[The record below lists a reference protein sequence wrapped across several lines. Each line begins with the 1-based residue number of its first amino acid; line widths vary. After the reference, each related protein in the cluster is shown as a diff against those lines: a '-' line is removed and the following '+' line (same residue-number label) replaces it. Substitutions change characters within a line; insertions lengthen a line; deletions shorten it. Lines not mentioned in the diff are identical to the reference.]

1 MAEIIFHRHLQKIL
15 NHQKKNKNN
24 LLFSTLFWRNNYFF
38 NYLDDL
44 DKNST
49 SINTISLMIR
59 KIEIFL
65 KILKIFTIYFIRF
78 SFFKL
83 FVKKSSLSKNL
94 EIFKVFFNPNFS
106 GNNKEKNKNYFL
118 IKKRYKANNKIFFL
132 PVMNNFSTFNILSSI
147 KNINRESEKFLILEH
162 YISFFELTI
171 ILFNFFLKT
180 KIKIIFKNKDISK
193 FYEFHLHDPKQIESC
208 FLAILYFK
216 FINNLNLTKFEF
228 ENLHLIWENH
238 PIDKALIKASKLY
251 FPKVNIFGYLIVFP
265 PFNYHSIIPTS
276 LEFKEKLLPNYI
288 YTNGSFINK
297 NLKKYTK
304 RIKVKTNSLFSKKKK
319 IYKQLTKSNKIL
331 ILLPIYIDECI
342 YILNLIKKVVI
353 RNKKIENK
361 IVIKFHPSVDSS
373 KLLKENKRFKTLLKF
388 ISKKNTDNLIN
399 TSDKIIMGI
408 SSLYYDLIC
417 NNLDL
422 IIITKKFKS
431 IKEIFGIKNS
441 KTLLIKDEN
450 NLCKVLNLKTK
461 KMKKKFNSNLFNMI
475 YS

>member
-1 MAEIIFHRHLQKIL
+1 M
-15 NHQKKNKNN
+15 
-24 LLFSTLFWRNNYFF
+24 
-38 NYLDDL
+38 
-44 DKNST
+44 
-49 SINTISLMIR
+49 
-59 KIEIFL
+59 
-65 KILKIFTIYFIRF
+65 
-78 SFFKL
+78 
-83 FVKKSSLSKNL
+83 
-94 EIFKVFFNPNFS
+94 
-106 GNNKEKNKNYFL
+106 
-118 IKKRYKANNKIFFL
+118 
-132 PVMNNFSTFNILSSI
+132 
-147 KNINRESEKFLILEH
+147 
-162 YISFFELTI
+162 
-171 ILFNFFLKT
+171 
-180 KIKIIFKNKDISK
+180 
-193 FYEFHLHDPKQIESC
+193 
-208 FLAILYFK
+208 
-216 FINNLNLTKFEF
+216 NLTKFEF

-276 LEFKEKLLPNYI
+276 LELKEKLLPNYI

-461 KMKKKFNSNLFNMI
+461 KLKKKFNSNLFNMI